1 MKYLKNLKR
10 KGSAA
15 GFTWVIGAVI
25 VIVVVMA
32 AMQVQF
38 PVLNGIINATSLP
51 EGSQLYAAQTTMT
64 NGQVNAIGMEN
75 VILVVLVLSTVLG
88 VLMTLTKTRSRE

>member
-1 MKYLKNLKR
+1 MKDIQKAV
-10 KGSAA
+10 KGSS

-38 PVLNGIINATSLP
+38 PVLNGIINATALTASSP
-51 EGSQLYAAQTTMT
+51 LYAAQTSMT
-64 NGQVNAIGMEN
+64 NGQISAIGMEN
-75 VILVVLVLSTVLG
+75 VILVVLVLAVVLG
-88 VLMTLTKTRSRE
+88 VLMTLTKSGHSKE